1 MTMLRSMYQWFLDTA
16 SDSRKGIRDV
26 VVLMI
31 PQGVS
36 VLAAF
41 VSTVLIARG
50 LGTAGLGRYAL
61 VLSVSGIAASLS
73 DLGIGQT
80 AIRFAS
86 RAAAQGDIDGQMAV
100 LRWTFRLRMVLA
112 FLVTLAF
119 ILTAPVLADQIWH
132 AADLTPLIRI
142 SLIGGIFAALASV
155 PTIYFQS
162 LKQFGRNAKINVAQT
177 LISLLGIGIIAVTG
191 AWSVQLVII
200 VSLVASAI
208 GALVFLFSVPRAA
221 LVGRGPLPNT
231 ARGVM
236 RKMWMNP
243 LQDDSAVQ
251 LNDSDTP
258 TTFVRY
264 NLASTVIVL
273 VVLRLDVWLMKVFLD
288 ESTIGI
294 YHVATRFA
302 TPLTIILTAI
312 NGALWPRASAHVALD
327 DIRELIRKTFRL
339 SAAVGI
345 VAALYA
351 ITVPIVAPMV
361 FGSAYAGS
369 TFLGQILCLR
379 YAFAIVI
386 SPIGV
391 IGYSLGMVRIYWLIN
406 LLQLVIVCIINIVF
420 LPTLG
425 PLASALALLANELI
439 GVLLAGSI
447 VWRKISVGR
456 VS

>member
-1 MTMLRSMYQWFLDTA
+1 MTMFRTLSRQLFSAA

-36 VLAAF
+36 VIAAF
-41 VSTVLIARG
+41 FATVLIARG

-86 RAAAQGDIDGQMAV
+86 RAAAAGDNEGQMAV
-100 LRWTFRLRMVLA
+100 LRWAFRLRMLLA
-112 FLVTLAF
+112 FLITLAF
-119 ILTAPVLADQIWH
+119 ILAAPVLADQIWH
-132 AADLTPLIRI
+132 VPDLTPLIRL
-142 SLIGGIFAALASV
+142 SLIGGIFAAVASV
-155 PTIYFQS
+155 PAIYFQS
-162 LKQFGRNAKINVAQT
+162 LKLFGRNAQINVAQT
-177 LISLLGIGIIAVTG
+177 LISLLGIGIIAATG
-191 AWSVQLVII
+191 VWSVHRVIV
-200 VSLVASAI
+200 VSLVASAV
-208 GALVFLFSVPRAA
+208 GALVFLFSIPRVA

-231 ARGVM
+231 ARGAI
-236 RKMWMNP
+236 RKVWMNP
-243 LQDDSAVQ
+243 LQGDTADQ
-251 LNDSDTP
+251 LQDNDTP

-273 VVLRLDVWLMKVFLD
+273 VILRLDVWLMKVFLD

-302 TPLTIILTAI
+302 TPLTILLTAI
-312 NGALWPRASAHVALD
+312 GGALWPRASAHVALE
-327 DIRELIRKTFRL
+327 DIRDLIRKTFRL
-339 SAAVGI
+339 SAAAGI
-345 VAALYA
+345 LAAVYA
-351 ITVPIVAPMV
+351 ITVPILAPMF

-369 TFLGQILCLR
+369 TFLGQVLCLR

-386 SPIGV
+386 APIGV

-406 LLQLVIVCIINIVF
+406 LLQLVIVYIINIFF

-425 PLASALALLANELI
+425 PLASALALLASELL
-439 GVLLAGSI
+439 GALLAGGI
-447 VWRKISVGR
+447 VWRKIRSNR
-456 VS
+456 RL

>member
-1 MTMLRSMYQWFLDTA
+1 MTIFRTIFQWFLDAA

-31 PQGVS
+31 PQGVA
-36 VLAAF
+36 VVAAF
-41 VSTVLIARG
+41 LSTVLIARG

-86 RAAAQGDIDGQMAV
+86 RAAATGDRDGQMAV
-100 LRWTFRLRMVLA
+100 LRWAFRLRMMLA

-119 ILTAPVLADQIWH
+119 ILAAPVLADQIWH
-132 AADLTPLIRI
+132 APDLTPLIRI
-142 SLIGGIFAALASV
+142 SLIGGIFTALASV

-162 LKQFGRNAKINVAQT
+162 LKQFGRNARINVAQT
-177 LISLLGIGIIAVTG
+177 LISLLGIGIIAATG
-191 AWSVQLVII
+191 AWSVYLVIV
-200 VSLVASAI
+200 VSLIASFI
-208 GALVFLFSVPRAA
+208 GAVVFLFSVPRVA
-221 LVGRGPLPNT
+221 LVGRALLANT

-236 RKMWMNP
+236 RKVWMNP
-243 LQDDSAVQ
+243 VQSDTAAQLQD
-251 LNDSDTP
+251 NDTP

-273 VVLRLDVWLMKVFLD
+273 VILRLDVWLMKVFLD

-302 TPLTIILTAI
+302 TPLTILLTAI
-312 NGALWPRASAHVALD
+312 GGALWPRASSHVALE

-339 SAAVGI
+339 SAAAGI
-345 VAALYA
+345 LAAVYA
-351 ITVPIVAPMV
+351 ITVPILAPMF

-379 YAFAIVI
+379 YAFAIMI
-386 SPIGV
+386 APIGV

-406 LLQLVIVCIINIVF
+406 LVQLAIVCIINILF

-425 PLASALALLANELI
+425 PLASALALLANELV
-439 GVLLAGSI
+439 GVLLAGTI
-447 VWRKISVGR
+447 VWRKIS
-456 VS
+456 SSQAS